1 MLGENK
7 FRIEH
12 FGFSFKAKER
22 RVTYKG
28 EKAISGIDIRLD
40 TCNL

>member
-1 MLGENK
+1 MTGENK

-12 FGFSFKAKER
+12 FGFSFNAKER

-28 EKAISGIDIRLD
+28 EKAIAG
-40 TCNL
+40 NLYI